1 MDAYLIGIVVD
12 EGHQVIEFGLE
23 QVDQIRQASQSSR
36 RFFLMQQTLVFCI
49 VVQQYPTMAVRIF
62 KGDEDSAVVIDD
74 IRIGSKSQHFLLVD
88 VSILDLSYPSLVPSI
103 PKYQKDI
110 ILYFLCLF
118 EVNSADLV

>member
-23 QVDQIRQASQSSR
+23 QVDQIRQASQSSGC
-36 RFFLMQQTLVFCI
+36 FFLMQQTLVFCI
-49 VVQQYPTMAVRIF
+49 VVQQYPTVAVRIF

-88 VSILDLSYPSLVPSI
+88 VSVFDLSYPNLIPSI
-103 PKYQKDI
+103 PKYQKHI
-110 ILYFLCLF
+110 ILYLLCLF